1 MESRR
6 LHEEFSNLSRHQ
18 NGPAN
23 INAKACVSNS
33 LINLATYEMHGD
45 AMSGGLET
53 TLNLQTD
60 STGHIQL
67 LPVLSIKILVLMQS
81 FNEFLSVVILRR
93 GAGQNA
99 LNSAHGE
106 HQAFHSREFGG
117 QSIDKVIA

>member
-1 MESRR
+1 
-6 LHEEFSNLSRHQ
+6 
-18 NGPAN
+18 
-23 INAKACVSNS
+23 
-33 LINLATYEMHGD
+33 MHGD

-53 TLNLQTD
+53 INFQTD

-67 LPVLSIKILVLMQS
+67 LPVLSIETVLMQS

-99 LNSAHGE
+99 STRPAGE

-117 QSIDKVIA
+117 QSIDEVIT

>member
-6 LHEEFSNLSRHQ
+6 LHEEFSNVSRHQ

-23 INAKACVSNS
+23 IIAKACVSNS
-33 LINLATYEMHGD
+33 LINLATHKMHGD

-53 TLNLQTD
+53 TLNFQTD

-67 LPVLSIKILVLMQS
+67 LPVLSIRILVLMQS

-93 GAGQNA
+93 GPVKTPSTPPMANTKRFTPESSVA
-99 LNSAHGE
+99 NL
-106 HQAFHSREFGG
+106 
-117 QSIDKVIA
+117 